1 MRILRVVV
9 IGLVIGGLLI
19 GAYWYFN
26 GHSGLK
32 SIGQEIFSEDFSKPE
47 TLKVRQDSEV
57 DFDLSIDLPG
67 DPLGIASNFSE
78 LILCNRAEPWG
89 FLRLSQPDS
98 KTYQAQRV
106 PVVLTTNNQKLSFQT
121 VTYNGQNYVSYL
133 DATYL
138 ISGARKIFAV
148 HDPKTLAIVSHYN
161 APDLIGGLAWDG
173 DGYWAATRRNTQNS
187 GEPAYLYHLDKNF
200 NVISKTEPPDVGCQG
215 LAWDGINLWFV
226 DVFSHK
232 IHVLDV
238 NGEKPQIIYSYKS
251 RFNYLS
257 GIGFDGENIWIS
269 EYDNKRLHRLKHE
282 LIAQW
287 KGKEEES
294 AENTTSAPEAAPVQ
308 LTNQESPQITAD
320 TPTSATYKNN
330 TAEVGDE
337 EMAVTKLF
345 AEIRENVLYGSWKIY
360 CGEKLFKNQSAE
372 GSEESKSN
380 NVKYTVIVEGEN
392 LGEPKKIEYTAE
404 AGENI
409 ETDVELVKD
418 LPPGKYSVSISMHA
432 QYVNADGQENTINT
446 SSPSLDLINQ

>member
-1 MRILRVVV
+1 MRTVRIVVV
-9 IGLVIGGLLI
+9 GLVIGALLI

-26 GHSGLK
+26 VYSRLK
-32 SIGQEIFSEDFSKPE
+32 SLGQGIAPQDVSKIQ

-78 LILCNRAEPWG
+78 FILCNRAEPWG
-89 FLRLSQPDS
+89 FLRLTQPDS

-106 PVVLTTNNQKLSFQT
+106 PVVEKTNNQNLSFQT

-138 ISGARKIFAV
+138 ISGARKIFAF
-148 HDPKTLAIVSHYN
+148 HDPKTLAIVSYYK

-173 DGYWAATRRNTQNS
+173 DGYWAATRRKTENS

-232 IHVLDV
+232 IHVIDV

-251 RFNYLS
+251 RFNNLS

-269 EYDNKRLHRLKHE
+269 EYDNHRMHRLKHE

-287 KGKEEES
+287 TGKEEES
-294 AENTTSAPEAAPVQ
+294 AEDTTPEAAPVQ
-308 LTNQESPQITAD
+308 LTNQESPQVSSD

-330 TAEVGDE
+330 TVEVGDE

-345 AEIRENVLYGSWKIY
+345 AEIRENTLYGSWKIY
-360 CGEKLFKNQSAE
+360 CGEKLFKNQPAE
-372 GSEESKSN
+372 GSEESKKS
-380 NVKYTVIVEGEN
+380 NVKYTVIVEGES
-392 LGEPKKIEYTAE
+392 LSEPKKIEYDAE

-409 ETDVELVKD
+409 ETDVELAKD
-418 LPPGKYSVSISMHA
+418 LSPGKYSVSITLHA
-432 QYVNADGQENTINT
+432 QYVNADGQESTLNT
-446 SSPSLDLINQ
+446 SSPALDLINQ

>member
-1 MRILRVVV
+1 MRTLRVVV

-26 GHSGLK
+26 IHSHLK
-32 SIGQEIFSEDFSKPE
+32 SIGQEITTQDFSKIE

-67 DPLGIASNFSE
+67 DPIGIGSNFSE
-78 LILCNRAEPWG
+78 FILCNRADPWG

-106 PVVLTTNNQKLSFQT
+106 PVIETTNNQKLSFQT

-148 HDPKTLAIVSHYN
+148 HDPKTLAIVSHFK

-173 DGYWAATRRNTQNS
+173 DGYWAATRRNTENS

-200 NVISKTEPPDVGCQG
+200 NEISKTESPDGGCQG

-238 NGEKPQIIYSYKS
+238 NGEKPQVIHSYKT

-269 EYDNKRLHRLKHE
+269 EYDNHRLHRLKHE

-287 KGKEEES
+287 TGKEES
-294 AENTTSAPEAAPVQ
+294 TQDTTQAPIAGPAK
-308 LTNQESPQITAD
+308 LTTQDSPQVSED
-320 TPTSATYKNN
+320 SPSSATYKNN
-330 TAEVGDE
+330 TVEVGDE
-337 EMAVTKLF
+337 GMEVTKLH

-360 CGEKLFKNQSAE
+360 CGEKLFKRPSSE
-372 GSEESKSN
+372 GSEESNSN
-380 NVKYTVIVEGEN
+380 IVKYTVIVEGES
-392 LGEPKKIEYTAE
+392 LSEPKKIEYDAE

-409 ETDVELVKD
+409 ETDVELIKD
-418 LPPGKYSVSISMHA
+418 LQPGRYSISIALHA
-432 QYVNADGQENTINT
+432 QYVNTEGEENSINS
-446 SSPSLDLINQ
+446 SSPSVSLINQ

>member
-1 MRILRVVV
+1 MRILRIVV
-9 IGLVIGGLLI
+9 IALLIGGLLI

-26 GHSGLK
+26 LHSRFT
-32 SIGQEIFSEDFSKPE
+32 STSQEIFSQDRSKPQ

-57 DFDLSIDLPG
+57 DFDLSIDVPG
-67 DPLGIASNFSE
+67 EPLGIASNFSE
-78 LILCNRAEPWG
+78 FILCNRAEPWG

-98 KTYQAQRV
+98 KTYQAEKV
-106 PVVLTTNNQKLSFQT
+106 PIVINTNNQKLTFQT

-148 HDPKTLAIVSHYN
+148 HDPKTLAIVSHYK

-173 DGYWAATRRNTQNS
+173 DGYWAATRLNTQNS
-187 GEPAYLYHLDKNF
+187 SEPAYLYHLDKNF
-200 NVISKTEPPDVGCQG
+200 NVISKTEPPGVGCQG

-226 DVFSHK
+226 DVFSHQ

-238 NGEKPQIIYSYKS
+238 NGDKPQIIYSYKS
-251 RFNYLS
+251 HFNYLS

-287 KGKEEES
+287 TGKEEES
-294 AENTTSAPEAAPVQ
+294 AEDTTPAPQAEPVQ
-308 LTNQESPQITAD
+308 LTNQESPQITSD

-330 TAEVGDE
+330 TVEVGDE

-360 CGEKLFKNQSAE
+360 CGEKLFKNQSTE
-372 GSEESKSN
+372 GSGESKPN
-380 NVKYTVIVEGEN
+380 NVKYTVNIEGEN
-392 LGEPKKIEYTAE
+392 LGEPKKIEYIAE

-409 ETDVELVKD
+409 ETDVELAKD

-432 QYVNADGQENTINT
+432 QYVNADGQENTINI